1 MTAMYILDNSDKR
14 ISTDTDVYF
23 ETVASQEEIYLEE
36 TEEELRMILE
46 SDDPLSSQSENRNE
60 QREHAVQELI
70 TGDSDDSP
78 LGEELVGE
86 LLDSFEQSSV

>member
-1 MTAMYILDNSDKR
+1 MYILDNSDKR

>member
-1 MTAMYILDNSDKR
+1 MYILDNSDKR

-60 QREHAVQELI
+60 PREHAVQELI
-70 TGDSDDSP
+70 TGDSDPP
-78 LGEELVGE
+78 LGEELVAE